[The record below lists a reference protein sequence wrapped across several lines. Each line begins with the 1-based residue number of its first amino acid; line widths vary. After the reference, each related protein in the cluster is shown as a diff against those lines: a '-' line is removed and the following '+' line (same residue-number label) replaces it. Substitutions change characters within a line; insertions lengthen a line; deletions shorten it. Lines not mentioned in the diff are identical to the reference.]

1 MLQVFQPTMGLSEL
15 TATANVM
22 ASNWIGKG
30 QKVKEFEAAFAA
42 HLKVSPDNL
51 VSTTSCTEGLFQVM
65 ALIDVRGREVI
76 LPSIHFIG
84 AANAILANGG
94 IPVFCDVDRASL
106 NTEAR
111 YIEPLITKRTKA
123 IVLLHYGG
131 YAAKMAE
138 IMALAEKQKLVV
150 IEDSACSPDTWI
162 DDRACGTIGDF
173 GVWSFDA
180 MKIISTGD
188 GGIIYAR
195 DPEHIEV
202 LRQRLYLGMDEGS
215 GYNSPN
221 DKWWEFRSCYP
232 GRRAIMNDLAAAI
245 GIEQLKQ
252 LRGFVGQ
259 RATLA
264 SMYLARLAPE
274 LVPGRTY
281 AHASH
286 YFFWVQTERRDELAR
301 YLKERGVYTTF
312 RYYPLHRALGL
323 RAELPNTDWVT
334 DRTLLLPLHQGLRYF
349 DIDYICECVKEFEG

>member
-1 MLQVFQPTMGLSEL
+1 MTLNVFQPSLALPEL
-15 TATANVM
+15 ASVAQVM
-22 ASNWIGKG
+22 QSNWIGKG
-30 QKVKEFEAAFAA
+30 QKVKEFEAAFAG

-51 VSTTSCTEGLFQVM
+51 VSTTSCTEGLFQAM
-65 ALIDVRGREVI
+65 ALIDVRGKEVI

-84 AANAILANGG
+84 AANAIIANGG
-94 IPVFCDVDRASL
+94 TPVFCDVDQASL

-138 IMALAEKQKLVV
+138 IMALAEKNRLIV

-162 DDRACGTIGDF
+162 DDQACGTIGHF

-188 GGIIYAR
+188 GGMIYAR
-195 DPEHIEV
+195 EPEHIKT
-202 LRQRLYLGMDEGS
+202 LRQRLYLGLDEGS
-215 GYNSPN
+215 GYTSPN
-221 DKWWEFRSCYP
+221 DKWWEFKSCYP

-245 GIEQLKQ
+245 GVEQLKQ
-252 LRGFVGQ
+252 LRAFVGQ

-264 SMYLARLAPE
+264 SMYLTRLAE
-274 LVPGRTY
+274 IVPFRRF
-281 AHASH
+281 ANASH
-286 YFFWVQTERRDELAR
+286 YFFWIQTERRDELAR
-301 YLKERGVYTTF
+301 YLKEKGIYTTF

-349 DIDYICECVKEFEG
+349 DIEYICECVREFEG